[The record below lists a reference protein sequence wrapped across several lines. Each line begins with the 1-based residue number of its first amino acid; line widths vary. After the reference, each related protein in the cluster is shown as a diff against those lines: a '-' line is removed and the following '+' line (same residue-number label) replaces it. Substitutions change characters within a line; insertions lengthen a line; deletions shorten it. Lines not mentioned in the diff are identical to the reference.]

1 MTFSY
6 HIDYKL
12 GSTVKTATGSNEDL
26 LLQVQESNHRLQ
38 VTLHPTAPI
47 QVRSFILELPF
58 LFTPA
63 SRFMANGFQSWTD
76 SREFGPTERMPG
88 LGTVGKSPI
97 GRRLGM
103 QYTGDYTFVL
113 EEKQAGVFHS
123 HGFAYVR
130 TGDML
135 DFIGSLTD
143 RTGFTVIRRI

>member
-1 MTFSY
+1 MIGENRPMTFSY

-26 LLQVQESNHRLQ
+26 LLQVRESDHRLQ

-76 SREFGPTERMPG
+76 SREFGPVPQSAVIARIPAER
-88 LGTVGKSPI
+88 
-97 GRRLGM
+97 
-103 QYTGDYTFVL
+103 
-113 EEKQAGVFHS
+113 
-123 HGFAYVR
+123 
-130 TGDML
+130 
-135 DFIGSLTD
+135 
-143 RTGFTVIRRI
+143 